1 MKCLGVIL
9 STNDHSVIDRALWAG
24 LLTKTG
30 ELLESILRGFSRGK
44 KILKEI
50 CWALSNLTASESHH
64 VEKFAE
70 SSCLQLVTEIVLDSS
85 IPVDARKEGL
95 WVLCNAITKAE
106 GEVKLKMVQSTPTLL
121 GCLVMGC
128 RPGQD
133 MRLLKNVLEAIFDV
147 LELDNFIPEMRQTDN
162 SIAYNWEKAG
172 GLDALE

>member
-1 MKCLGVIL
+1 M
-9 STNDHSVIDRALWAG
+9 
-24 LLTKTG
+24 
-30 ELLESILRGFSRGK
+30 
-44 KILKEI
+44 
-50 CWALSNLTASESHH
+50 
-64 VEKFAE
+64 EKFAE
-70 SSCLQLVTEIVLDSS
+70 SPCLQLVTVIVLDSS
-85 IPVDARKEGL
+85 VQVDARKEGL

-106 GEVKLKMVQSTPTLL
+106 GEVKLKMVQSTPTIL

-128 RPGQD
+128 RLGQD